1 MRKIKEKRRNLRF
14 PNNYPVKIIADKRV
28 EYKGIIKDINQK
40 GAFIVIKGPFR
51 LGQKLVLEF
60 QSSQLKNEI
69 RICNIIR
76 IVPNG
81 VGIQFDKPLGDE
93 FSTPMP

>member
-40 GAFIVIKGPFR
+40 GAFIVIKGPMVAND
-51 LGQKLVLEF
+51 GW
-60 QSSQLKNEI
+60 
-69 RICNIIR
+69 IIR
-76 IVPNG
+76 
-81 VGIQFDKPLGDE
+81 KPYR
-93 FSTPMP
+93 